1 MSDEKNKIIKT
12 MIGIVKS
19 SKMDKTV
26 VVDVQYNI
34 LHPLY
39 KKYIKKSK
47 KFKAHDEKNECNE
60 GDTIKIE
67 SSKPISKEKC
77 WKVVDI
83 ISRAK

>member
-1 MSDEKNKIIKT
+1 MSDNKNKIIKT

-60 GDTIKIE
+60 GDTVKIE
-67 SSKPISKEKC
+67 SSKPISREKC
-77 WKVVDI
+77 WNVVDI

>member
-1 MSDEKNKIIKT
+1 MSDNKNKIIKT

-60 GDTIKIE
+60 GDPVKIE
-67 SSKPISKEKC
+67 SSKPISREKC
-77 WKVVDI
+77 WNVVDI